1 MEKCDDQRK
10 LAESMDK
17 IYDLEQDLDRAAESE
32 QAKSS
37 QVFKGLSNYCGSYN
51 RSYKL
56 NVAYL
61 SSRHDA

>member
-32 QAKSS
+32 QTKSS
-37 QVFKGLSNYCGSYN
+37 QVFKG
-51 RSYKL
+51 
-56 NVAYL
+56 
-61 SSRHDA
+61 